1 MIYCAGKTK
10 EHYDKKNIVSAK
22 QVENI
27 KELLGD
33 RSKMPLNNLKI
44 IPKMQEFIEKKDHA
58 KLYKLQY
65 GIIVKDKSGK
75 VLVTFREPS
84 ENGKDRI
91 TSGHSVITSA
101 SSYEKAIE
109 KLQNINLNVKNPL
122 KEEVSING
130 MYIFVVRTYIIES
143 IPLKV
148 ILNGT
153 DKKAKAMSL
162 KETVSAISEKSME
175 LALIDEN
182 QEEQNPEEKIK
193 TNTADLSD
201 KDIQPI

>member
-1 MIYCAGKTK
+1 MI
-10 EHYDKKNIVSAK
+10 KKNIVSAE
-22 QVENI
+22 QVETL

-33 RSKMPLNNLKI
+33 RSKMPLNNLEI

-143 IPLKV
+143 ILEV
-148 ILNGT
+148 TLNGT
-153 DKKAKAMSL
+153 DKKATPMLL
-162 KETVSAISEKSME
+162 KDAISAISKKDME
-175 LALIDEN
+175 LALLDEN
-182 QEEQNPEEKIK
+182 QDNIEPEKETK
-193 TNTADLSD
+193 TKNTAELSD
-201 KDIQPI
+201 KDIKPI

>member
-1 MIYCAGKTK
+1 M
-10 EHYDKKNIVSAK
+10 KKIFKKIVSAE
-22 QVENI
+22 QVENL
-27 KELLGD
+27 KNLLDGK
-33 RSKMPLNNLKI
+33 SKMPLNDLQI
-44 IPKMQEFIEKKDHA
+44 LAEMQEFREKKDHA

-65 GIIVKDKSGK
+65 GIILKDYSGK
-75 VLVTFREPS
+75 VLVTYREPY
-84 ENGKDRI
+84 ENGKARI
-91 TSGHSVITSA
+91 TNGHSVVTSA

-109 KLQNINLNVKNPL
+109 KLQNINLNVKNYL

-130 MYIFVVRTYIIES
+130 MYVFIIKTYIIES